1 VELENSRR
9 VQRRRAARPGKG
21 DIRESDILD
30 ATEALLERVPLAD
43 ITMDEIA
50 SQAGLSRS
58 SLYFYFASRDAVL
71 GALHERTHALM
82 RRPTEILDDPDLPLD
97 IAMRRTLEVTARNW
111 REHSAALRTFH
122 EIAMASPDFGRQWRA
137 RLTTHVDFLTGLIE
151 RERAAGRAAP
161 APPPA
166 RAIAS
171 AWFWMLEHELYEL
184 FARAHRRADEDELVE
199 TLHILFLR
207 CIGGP

>member
-9 VQRRRAARPGKG
+9 VQRRRAAGPKKG

-30 ATEALLERVPLAD
+30 AAEALLERAPLAD

-50 SQAGLSRS
+50 SEAGMSRS
-58 SLYFYFASRDAVL
+58 SLYFYFASRDAVV
-71 GALHERTHALM
+71 GALQERTHALM
-82 RRPTEILDDPDLPLD
+82 RRPTEILDDPDLPID
-97 IAMRRTLEVTARNW
+97 IAMRRTLELTARNW

-122 EIAMASPDFGRQWRA
+122 ELAMVSPDFGRQWRA

-161 APPPA
+161 APPLA

-171 AWFWMLEHELYEL
+171 AWFWMLERELYEL

-207 CIGGP
+207 CIGRP